1 MKTKQLA
8 NVLIKVLGLSLCAQS
23 VIHFVTGIFTLLA
36 SSKGPFLWANFVLG
50 AIMAG
55 IGIFLIS
62 KSRDVA
68 GFLFKNDDE

>member
-8 NVLIKVLGLSLCAQS
+8 NVLIKVLGLSICAQS
-23 VIHFVTGIFTLLA
+23 VTHFVTGIFTLLA
-36 SSKGPFLWANFVLG
+36 TSRGPFLLANFVLG
-50 AIMAG
+50 AVMAG
-55 IGIFLIS
+55 IGIFLIA